1 MTFWKRY
8 FFFKP
13 TQFIGK
19 FYMPMSF
26 CRWGRGLGA
35 SLNPCNQTS
44 NIPYLHPK
52 NLQAF
57 FGDGPVEGVFTK
69 SAWVRQCFFAAAE
82 NGISGA
88 LQDGLLTELGT
99 NLHVTSPGYSQ
110 NTQLKWHGTTV

>member
-1 MTFWKRY
+1 
-8 FFFKP
+8 
-13 TQFIGK
+13 
-19 FYMPMSF
+19 MSF
-26 CRWGRGLGA
+26 FRWGRGLGA

-69 SAWVRQCFFAAAE
+69 SAWVRPAVFYCGAE

-99 NLHVTSPGYSQ
+99 NLDVTSPGYPKTH
-110 NTQLKWHGTTV
+110 N